1 MKVLKEQEK
10 ITKTEKKKKDSWDH
24 YIKIGVTAFVT
35 VAACIS
41 FFFLLFRFDAI
52 TSLMDE
58 IVKSAEP
65 IIIGLVLAYL
75 LMPTKRTI
83 EKWVYRLLR
92 KKNVKKAKAKEIA
105 KVVAITGSIIFLFI
119 IIAVLIAIL
128 VPALLTSIFGLVE
141 AMPRYI
147 DSFVKWIED
156 MGIAD
161 SSAAVLIGDAII
173 NLTSEL
179 QTWAKNEILPLVQEY
194 LGQITSGVMAII
206 KTILNFIIGIIVV
219 VYVMSIQETLTG
231 QCKKIIYAIF
241 PAKKG
246 NIIINTVRKSNEIFS
261 GFITGKIIDS
271 AIIGIIAYIGC
282 MIMQTPSGLLVA
294 FIVGVTNVIPFFGP
308 FIGAIPSILL
318 VLIQSP
324 IHALYLAIFI
334 LILQQVDGNIIGPK
348 ILGDSTGLS
357 SFWVL
362 TSILIAGGLF
372 GFFGMLLG
380 VPVFAVIYYI
390 IQQAVKYRMEKKNL
404 SSDTEEYVEL
414 LSIDESSKEMKYAL
428 HQDEMDNVEK

>member
-1 MKVLKEQEK
+1 M
-10 ITKTEKKKKDSWDH
+10 TKTEKKKKESWDH
-24 YIKIGVTAFVT
+24 YVKVGVTAFFT
-35 VAACIS
+35 VASCIT
-41 FFFLLFRFDAI
+41 FFFVLYRFDAI
-52 TSLMDE
+52 SAFIGE
-58 IVKSAEP
+58 ILKSGEP
-65 IIIGLVLAYL
+65 VIIGLVLAYL

-83 EKWVYRLLR
+83 EKFVYGLLR
-92 KKNVKKAKAKEIA
+92 KKKIKKEKAKHIA
-105 KVVAITGSIIFLFI
+105 KYIAITGSVLFLFV

-128 VPALLTSIFGLVE
+128 VPALLTSIFGLIE

-147 DSFVKWIED
+147 ESFVEWIED
-156 MGIAD
+156 TGLAD
-161 SSAAVLIGDAII
+161 SSAALMIGDAITS
-173 NLTSEL
+173 LTSEL

-194 LGQITSGVMAII
+194 LGQITSGVLAVV
-206 KTILNFIIGIIVV
+206 KAILNFIIGIIVL

-246 NIIINTVRKSNEIFS
+246 NIIIDTVRKSNEIFG
-261 GFITGKIIDS
+261 GFVTGKIIDS
-271 AIIGIIAYIGC
+271 AIIGVIAYIGC
-282 MIMQTPSGLLVA
+282 MIMQTPSALLVA
-294 FIVGVTNVIPFFGP
+294 FIVGITNVIPFFGP

-334 LILQQVDGNIIGPK
+334 LVLQQVDGNIIGPK

-380 VPVFAVIYYI
+380 VPTFAVIYYI
-390 IQQAVKYRMEKKNL
+390 VQQIITYRMEKKNL
-404 SSDTEEYVEL
+404 STDTEEYVEL
-414 LSIDESSKEMKYAL
+414 LSIDEGSKEMKYAP
-428 HQDEMDNVEK
+428 QQEENDGIDE